1 MAPTCRVT
9 SRPSLNN
16 AIVGIALMRKR
27 RARFCASSVLTFA
40 TTHLPAPSCATL
52 FSSGA
57 TILHGPHHGAQKST
71 NTGRAERAVKAS
83 NARSFGTSIGSPG
96 ALSSVPHFPQRPVP
110 PSLSYFR
117 RLRWPHF
124 GQVTN
129 TPRSSTCVEFISN
142 VTSQPTSVGRHL
154 HGKRLGS
161 KHRTPNTE
169 HRIPKR
175 GLPLGRWMFDVRC
188 SMFASTPDARFYIDE
203 GCAIGQTWETARRCR
218 GFTSRYRRVR

>member
-83 NARSFGTSIGSPG
+83 NARSFATSIGSPG

-124 GQVTN
+124 G
-129 TPRSSTCVEFISN
+129 RSPIHRGHPVVSSSSKTLS
-142 VTSQPTSVGRHL
+142 SQPTSVGRHL
-154 HGKRLGS
+154 HG
-161 KHRTPNTE
+161 NN
-169 HRIPKR
+169 
-175 GLPLGRWMFDVRC
+175 
-188 SMFASTPDARFYIDE
+188 
-203 GCAIGQTWETARRCR
+203 
-218 GFTSRYRRVR
+218 

>member
-9 SRPSLNN
+9 SRPSLNK

-27 RARFCASSVLTFA
+27 RARFCAFSVLTFA
-40 TTHLPAPSCATL
+40 TTHFPAPSSATL

-71 NTGRAERAVKAS
+71 NTGRAERVVKAS
-83 NARSFGTSIGSPG
+83 KARSLATSIGSLG

-124 GQVTN
+124 GQVTK
-129 TPRSSTCVEFISN
+129 TPRSSSCVEFIFK
-142 VTSQPTSVGRHL
+142 L
-154 HGKRLGS
+154 
-161 KHRTPNTE
+161 
-169 HRIPKR
+169 
-175 GLPLGRWMFDVRC
+175 
-188 SMFASTPDARFYIDE
+188 
-203 GCAIGQTWETARRCR
+203 
-218 GFTSRYRRVR
+218 YRRNLPRLVAACMEKDSATNIEPRTTNIEFQK

>member
-1 MAPTCRVT
+1 MAPTCRET

-27 RARFCASSVLTFA
+27 RARLCAFSVFTFA
-40 TTHLPAPSCATL
+40 TTHFPAPSCATF

-71 NTGRAERAVKAS
+71 NTGRAERVVKAS
-83 NARSFGTSIGSPG
+83 KARSLATSIGSPG

-124 GQVTN
+124 VQVTI
-129 TPRSSTCVEFISN
+129 TQRE
-142 VTSQPTSVGRHL
+142 
-154 HGKRLGS
+154 
-161 KHRTPNTE
+161 
-169 HRIPKR
+169 
-175 GLPLGRWMFDVRC
+175 
-188 SMFASTPDARFYIDE
+188 
-203 GCAIGQTWETARRCR
+203 RRCAE
-218 GFTSRYRRVR
+218 FT